1 MNKYL
6 NILQENNLSTCSDM
20 IKILSESMQELNLKK
35 YTFKEKNLIS
45 PIIENK
51 TRKYSKDNNKKIKLF
66 YSGLSQEYILI
77 GFEFKVKDL
86 KVMVSYQI
94 SDKIKID
101 CKGFS
106 LSYDK
111 TELSIRNTCIDWFF
125 MNKNYFSYWKLF
137 EDETRFKIVM
147 ISKNKNTYLNK
158 VGFDESLSQ
167 DFNKYPEEV
176 GDFLLLKKDLTLD
189 FIEKCLIVDDY
200 SISLDKQKL
209 SKVTIDISS
218 IKF

>member
-6 NILQENNLSTCSDM
+6 NILQQNNLSTCNDM
-20 IKILSESMQELNLKK
+20 IKILSESMQEVNLET

-45 PIIENK
+45 PVIESK
-51 TRKYSKDNNKKIKLF
+51 IRKYSKDNNKKIKVF
-66 YSGLSQEYILI
+66 YSGLNQEYILI

-94 SDKIKID
+94 SDKIKIAYN
-101 CKGFS
+101 GFS

-111 TELSIRNTCIDWFF
+111 TEVSLRKAGIDWFF
-125 MNKNYFSYWKLF
+125 MNRKYFSYLKLF
-137 EDETRFKIVM
+137 EKETTFKIVM
-147 ISKNKNTYLNK
+147 IRKNKNNYLSK
-158 VGFDESLSQ
+158 VGFNESLSQ

-176 GDFLLLKKDLTLD
+176 GDFLLLKKDFTLD

-200 SISLDKQKL
+200 SLSLDKEKL
-209 SKVTIDISS
+209 SRISVDINS

>member
-6 NILQENNLSTCSDM
+6 NIIQQNNLSTCDDM
-20 IKILSESMQELNLKK
+20 IKILSESMQELNLEN

-45 PIIENK
+45 PIIEEK
-51 TRKYSKDNNKKIKLF
+51 VTKYEKENNKRIKIF
-66 YSGLSQEYILI
+66 YSGLNQDYILI
-77 GFEFKVKDL
+77 GFEFKLKNL

-94 SDKIKID
+94 SEKTKID
-101 CKGFS
+101 CNGFS

-111 TELSIRNTCIDWFF
+111 TEVSIRKTGIDWFF
-125 MNKNYFSYWKLF
+125 MNRKYFSYLKLF
-137 EDETRFKIVM
+137 EEETMFKIVM
-147 ISKNKNTYLNK
+147 IRKNKNNYLNK
-158 VGFDESLSQ
+158 VGFDELLSQ

-176 GDFLLLKKDLTLD
+176 GDFLLLKKDFNVD

-200 SISLDKQKL
+200 SLSLDKEKL
-209 SKVTIDISS
+209 SKIAIDISS

>member
-20 IKILSESMQELNLKK
+20 IKILSESMQELNLEK

-147 ISKNKNTYLNK
+147 IRKNKNTYLNK

-176 GDFLLLKKDLTLD
+176 GDFLLLKKDLTLE

-209 SKVTIDISS
+209 SKITIDISS